1 MQAMMVDWDSGV
13 GLEGKE
19 GRLEM
24 RVERVRREGQRSAS
38 SPLLPNGKCQ
48 DLYGLSSGRE
58 RIPMT
63 SVSQLM
69 GKENRILPPEW
80 GHNVPGQPVFFLS
93 LCSGFLGS
101 PLGPKLLGAGAGL
114 PADAR

>member
-1 MQAMMVDWDSGV
+1 MQAMMVDWDSGM

-19 GRLEM
+19 GRLEV
-24 RVERVRREGQRSAS
+24 RVERVGREGQRSAS

-48 DLYGLSSGRE
+48 GLYGLSSGRD

-69 GKENRILPPEW
+69 GKENWILPQN
-80 GHNVPGQPVFFLS
+80 GGIM
-93 LCSGFLGS
+93 FLGNLFS
-101 PLGPKLLGAGAGL
+101 SLLHALGFWGPH
-114 PADAR
+114 